1 MKDDEEKLSKEGLET
16 ETHNPPSLVGDSGI
30 HLRLGESG
38 EFCHAPLEEVLSR
51 LASIPMAALGSA
63 VRDISGP
70 IDCKNEMRVSPD
82 DIVLQIEGQTNP
94 ENFGRDSYPRGFPGV
109 ISEHCQHTVFG
120 AGGSRLINTL
130 KEIVPRLKK
139 EK

>member
-1 MKDDEEKLSKEGLET
+1 MKDDEEKLPKEGLEA
-16 ETHNPPSLVGDSGI
+16 ETHNPPSLVSDSGI
-30 HLRLGESG
+30 HLRLGEAG
-38 EFCHAPLEEVLSR
+38 EYCHSPLEEVLSR
-51 LASIPMAALGSA
+51 LASIPITGLGSA

-70 IDCKNEMRVSPD
+70 IDYGNEMRVSPD
-82 DIVLQIEGQTNP
+82 DLVLQIEGQASP
-94 ENFGRDSYPRGFPGV
+94 ENFGRDNYPRGFPGV